1 MHYLFQ
7 SLLVAC
13 LAVGVVTTA
22 FAFALFFRY
31 KSRLEYF
38 FLTFLSCFTLR
49 VFADTAVFLLLPL
62 RPPTEALLYA
72 ASFLSRITLVGT
84 IVFMTLFMHQLTGL
98 FQKAAGKGAVSALA
112 AALFLAYTAQFI
124 LNLASRST
132 AYPDPYFFLSVDIA
146 FYVLALYPFLVFF
159 LFSRRIKNITIYKM
173 VRTFIILI
181 LATFPLL
188 ILDDV
193 FGSVLVL
200 IGVARQEPVPF
211 RLFPLC
217 YLMIYAFFLRSGFK
231 NFVNENRLA
240 GVRSESSRAFVEHF
254 GITAREQEIIELMRQ
269 GLRNREIAAKLFIST
284 ATVKNHF
291 HNIFEKTGA
300 VNRVELI
307 RLSVCS

>member
-1 MHYLFQ
+1 MQYLFQ
-7 SLLVAC
+7 FLLVSC
-13 LAVGVVTTA
+13 LAVGVVTTV
-22 FAFALFFRY
+22 FAIALFFRY
-31 KSRLEYF
+31 KSRLEYC
-38 FLTFLSCFTLR
+38 FLTFLGFFTLR
-49 VFADTAVFLLLPL
+49 VFADTMLFFLFPLLP
-62 RPPTEALLYA
+62 PADTLLYV

-84 IVFMTLFMHQLTGL
+84 LVFMTLFMHQLTGL
-98 FQKAAGKGAVSALA
+98 FQTAAGRGVVSALA

-159 LFSRRIKNITIYKM
+159 LFSRRIKNITIYRM
-173 VRTFIILI
+173 VRTLIILI

-200 IGVARQEPVPF
+200 IGAARQEPVPF

-254 GITAREQEIIELMRQ
+254 GITAREREVIELMRQ

-307 RLSVCS
+307 RLSVYS